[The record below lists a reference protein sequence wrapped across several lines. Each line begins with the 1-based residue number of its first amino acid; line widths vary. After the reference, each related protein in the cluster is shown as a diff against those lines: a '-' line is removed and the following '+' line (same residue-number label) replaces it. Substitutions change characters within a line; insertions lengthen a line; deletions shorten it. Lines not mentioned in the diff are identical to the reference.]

1 MNAALLKQIQ
11 SQRSSSSSSDDEL
24 ILARI
29 SERINS
35 SRKPTPQPIPKSNID
50 WIKRDLDPEIIGKI
64 SELATTAIEGFDT
77 FKEMAHFLKAE
88 LDECIS
94 WGWNVVVGKKFSGL
108 FVHRRGNLANFKI
121 GSTYFLLFNARKV
134 RHVHRG

>member
-11 SQRSSSSSSDDEL
+11 SQRSSSSSSDNESG
-24 ILARI
+24 IEPTT
-29 SERINS
+29 ERINS
-35 SRKPTPQPIPKSNID
+35 SPQITPEPRID
-50 WIKRDLDPEIIGKI
+50 WIRDLEPEIIGKI
-64 SELATTAIEGFDT
+64 SELATTAIQGFDT

-88 LDECIS
+88 LDESIS

-134 RHVHRG
+134 RHVHK

>member
-11 SQRSSSSSSDDEL
+11 SQRSSSSSSDNESG
-24 ILARI
+24 IEPTT
-29 SERINS
+29 ERINS
-35 SRKPTPQPIPKSNID
+35 SPQITPESRID
-50 WIKRDLDPEIIGKI
+50 WIKRDLEPEIIGKI
-64 SELATTAIEGFDT
+64 SELATTAIQGFDT

-88 LDECIS
+88 LDESIS

-134 RHVHRG
+134 RHVHK

>member
-11 SQRSSSSSSDDEL
+11 SQRSSSSSSDNESGIEPTTD
-24 ILARI
+24 
-29 SERINS
+29 RINS
-35 SRKPTPQPIPKSNID
+35 SPQITPESRID
-50 WIKRDLDPEIIGKI
+50 WIKRDLEPEIIGKI
-64 SELATTAIEGFDT
+64 SELATTAIQGFDT

-88 LDECIS
+88 LDESIS

-134 RHVHRG
+134 RHVHR

>member
-1 MNAALLKQIQ
+1 MGNMNAALLKQIQ
-11 SQRSSSSSSDDEL
+11 SQRSSSSSSDDESV
-24 ILARI
+24 IERI
-29 SERINS
+29 SERINPS
-35 SRKPTPQPIPKSNID
+35 PHPTPQSRVD
-50 WIKRDLDPEIIGKI
+50 WIKRDLEPEIIGKI

-88 LDECIS
+88 LDESIS

-134 RHVHRG
+134 RHVHK

>member
-11 SQRSSSSSSDDEL
+11 SQRSSSSSSGNESG
-24 ILARI
+24 IEPTT
-29 SERINS
+29 ERINS
-35 SRKPTPQPIPKSNID
+35 SPQITLESRID
-50 WIKRDLDPEIIGKI
+50 WIKRDLEPEIIGKI
-64 SELATTAIEGFDT
+64 SELATTAIQGFDT

-88 LDECIS
+88 LDESIS

-134 RHVHRG
+134 RHVHR

>member
-11 SQRSSSSSSDDEL
+11 TQRSSSSSSDDESV
-24 ILARI
+24 IERI
-29 SERINS
+29 SERINPS
-35 SRKPTPQPIPKSNID
+35 PHPTPQSRVD
-50 WIKRDLDPEIIGKI
+50 WIKRDLEPEIIGKI

-88 LDECIS
+88 LDESIS

-134 RHVHRG
+134 RHVHK

>member
-11 SQRSSSSSSDDEL
+11 SQRSSSSSSDNESG
-24 ILARI
+24 IEPTT
-29 SERINS
+29 ERINPS
-35 SRKPTPQPIPKSNID
+35 PQMIPESRID
-50 WIKRDLDPEIIGKI
+50 WIKRDLEPEIIGKI
-64 SELATTAIEGFDT
+64 SELATTAIQGFDT

-88 LDECIS
+88 LDESIS

-134 RHVHRG
+134 RHVHR

>member
-11 SQRSSSSSSDDEL
+11 SQRSSSSSSDNESG
-24 ILARI
+24 IEPTT
-29 SERINS
+29 ERINS
-35 SRKPTPQPIPKSNID
+35 SPQITPESRID
-50 WIKRDLDPEIIGKI
+50 WIKRDLEPEIIGKI
-64 SELATTAIEGFDT
+64 SELATTAIQGFDT

-88 LDECIS
+88 LDESIS

-134 RHVHRG
+134 RHVHR